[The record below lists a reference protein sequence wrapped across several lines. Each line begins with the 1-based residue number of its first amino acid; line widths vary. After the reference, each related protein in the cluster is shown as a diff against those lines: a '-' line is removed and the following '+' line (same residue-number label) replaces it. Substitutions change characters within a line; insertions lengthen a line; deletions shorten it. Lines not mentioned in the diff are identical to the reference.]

1 MEKDKNALTARVAQ
15 LEQTAAD
22 HERRVADLEARLDPK
37 TREQATAAALD
48 DLLDELAGLNDEKGK
63 EGTTCRK

>member
-22 HERRVADLEARLDPK
+22 HERRI
-37 TREQATAAALD
+37 AALERRSKPNVKKPTPATS
-48 DLLDELAGLNDEKGK
+48 LDAAMDEFLDGMLELDAGK
-63 EGTTCRK
+63 EME